1 MGEILTII
9 AIDVY
14 GSAEGL
20 GDASTM
26 VAAPLLQTTIQNL
39 QGLAAHTRAASAFSS
54 SR

>member
-1 MGEILTII
+1 M
-9 AIDVY
+9 DVH

-26 VAAPLLQTTIQNL
+26 LAAPLLQTTIQNFP
-39 QGLAAHTRAASAFSS
+39 GLARRTRAASAFSS